1 MSAEPDDKL
10 NSIEH
15 GLAIVTRRGDK
26 RLRQYLADVPNPREY
41 AYRLP
46 SPYAE
51 LLMSAR
57 RKHSTL
63 MVTMAVAKD
72 LRPLG
77 LVDYVTTNL
86 TAFGAAVY
94 RELTEAGDA

>member
-1 MSAEPDDKL
+1 MTEEPATL
-10 NSIEH
+10 SHIEQD
-15 GLAIVTRRGDK
+15 LARITQRGDK
-26 RLRQYLADVPNPREY
+26 RLRQYLADVPDPREY

-57 RKHSTL
+57 RNHSTL
-63 MVTMAVAKD
+63 MVTMSVAKE